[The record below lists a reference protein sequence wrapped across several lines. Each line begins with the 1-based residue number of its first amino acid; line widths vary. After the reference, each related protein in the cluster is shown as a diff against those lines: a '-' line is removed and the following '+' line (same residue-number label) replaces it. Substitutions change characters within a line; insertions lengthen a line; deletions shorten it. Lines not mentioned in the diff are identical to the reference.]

1 MNPPSTQNFLSH
13 SEFVSE
19 VDFLHADE
27 FDFGLEFVF
36 DGAFD
41 DALSFGSYEYGN
53 ISIDHSEDEE
63 YEWDDKNGWRRCR
76 RRRSRV

>member
-1 MNPPSTQNFLSH
+1 MNPPASQNFLSH

-41 DALSFGSYEYGN
+41 DALSFGSYEYDN
-53 ISIDHSEDEE
+53 ISIDYFEMADFKQWIVLSKH
-63 YEWDDKNGWRRCR
+63 
-76 RRRSRV
+76 